1 MSDCERTSR
10 CCFRKNFEWLRNQ
23 HARLRELS
31 LSLLFCYRAS
41 FLSLCISACI
51 AVCSFWQ
58 AVFCAAC
65 RPSRSRTEL
74 MCNLVRMVCPR
85 SRLNL
90 YKTHH
95 SSHCTRCVCYVRR
108 CIHCWQ
114 STRQIISRD
123 LGSRYMANNFGVQ
136 PFQCVGCGQR
146 ATTLVDNFSVISDED
161 EPDITSHWIPVCA
174 RQRCGLQAER
184 QG

>member
-10 CCFRKNFEWLRNQ
+10 CCFRKTFEWLRNQ
-23 HARLRELS
+23 HARLRESQRES
-31 LSLLFCYRAS
+31 LSLLFCCRAS
-41 FLSLCISACI
+41 FLSLCIGACI
-51 AVCSFWQ
+51 LQLLASS
-58 AVFCAAC
+58 FCAAC

-74 MCNLVRMVCPR
+74 MCNLVRTVCPR

-123 LGSRYMANNFGVQ
+123 LGSRYMA
-136 PFQCVGCGQR
+136 
-146 ATTLVDNFSVISDED
+146 
-161 EPDITSHWIPVCA
+161 DILACNLSTV
-174 RQRCGLQAER
+174 
-184 QG
+184 